1 MTQVPSVDPEP
12 GLREPQLGARS
23 RRTNGKDRG
32 YARAAAPTLE
42 QVAARAGVSR
52 ATVSRVV
59 NGSPKVHPDSAA
71 AVRQAI
77 DALGYVPN
85 RAARSL
91 ASQQSHAIALV
102 VPEDITRFLGD
113 VYFASIVGGI
123 TSRLEQ
129 SDYVLSLMIASQ
141 APEGKMLRYLAGGA
155 VDGVVVVSHHTSN
168 HSLRQIG
175 DLMPVVFGGRSAI
188 PGVNAYVV
196 DVNNVDG
203 AAKATQRLID
213 RGCQNI
219 ATIAGPL
226 SMHSSLDRVEGWR
239 RSLHDA
245 GLKPGP
251 VVDGDYTMLGGARAM
266 RELLEVYPQIDGLFV
281 ASDLMT
287 SGAMP
292 VALER
297 GMAIPDDLAIVGY
310 DDSAAVEACEVP
322 LTTVRQPSEEMGREM
337 ADILLSVL
345 SGDSER
351 ARTTIMPT
359 TLIVRESA

>member
-1 MTQVPSVDPEP
+1 MTQVPSVDPDQGE
-12 GLREPQLGARS
+12 REPRLVVPRTRLVGTDRS
-23 RRTNGKDRG
+23 

-42 QVAARAGVSR
+42 AVAARAGVSR

-71 AVRQAI
+71 AVKRAI
-77 DALGYVPN
+77 EDLGYVPN

-113 VYFASIVGGI
+113 VYFASIVAGI
-123 TSRLEQ
+123 ASRLEQ
-129 SDYVLSLMIASQ
+129 SDYVLSLMVASQ

-175 DLMPVVFGGRSAI
+175 ELMPMVFGGRSAI
-188 PGVNAYVV
+188 PGVDAYVV

-203 AAKATQRLID
+203 AAKATQHLID

-219 ATIAGPL
+219 ATISGPL

-245 GLKPGP
+245 GLQPGP
-251 VVDGDYTMLGGARAM
+251 VMDGDYSMLGGARAM
-266 RELLEVYPQIDGLFV
+266 RELLTLYPEMDGVFI

-292 VALER
+292 VVLDR
-297 GMAIPDDLAIVGY
+297 GLRVPDDVAIVGY
-310 DDSAAVEACEVP
+310 DDSPAVEACEVP

-337 ADILLSVL
+337 ADILLGVL
-345 SGDSER
+345 AGEQER
-351 ARTTIMPT
+351 PRTTILPT
-359 TLIVRESA
+359 TLVARESA

>member
-1 MTQVPSVDPEP
+1 MAQVPSVGSPES
-12 GLREPQLGARS
+12 RRDPQLAAPQARPA
-23 RRTNGKDRG
+23 GKDRG
-32 YARAAAPTLE
+32 YARASAPTLE
-42 QVAARAGVSR
+42 AVAALAGVSR

-59 NGSPKVHPDSAA
+59 NGSTKVHPDSKA
-71 AVRQAI
+71 AVQRAI
-77 DALGYVPN
+77 KDLGYVPN

-113 VYFASIVGGI
+113 VYFAAIVGGI
-123 TSRLEQ
+123 ASRLEQ
-129 SDYVLSLMIASQ
+129 SDYVLSLMVASQ

-155 VDGVVVVSHHTSN
+155 VDGVVVVSHHTSH

-175 DLMPVVFGGRSAI
+175 EMMPMVFGGRSAI
-188 PGVNAYVV
+188 PGVDAYVV

-203 AAKATQRLID
+203 AATATQRLID

-219 ATIAGPL
+219 ATISGPL

-239 RSLHDA
+239 NALHSA

-251 VVDGDYTMLGGARAM
+251 VVDGDYTMFGGARAM
-266 RELLEVYPQIDGLFV
+266 RELLSTYPELDGVFI

-292 VALER
+292 VVLDR
-297 GMAIPDDLAIVGY
+297 GLSIPDDIAIVGY
-310 DDSAAVEACEVP
+310 DDSPAAQACEVP

-337 ADILLSVL
+337 ADILLGVL
-345 SGDSER
+345 AGETNR
-351 ARTTIMPT
+351 PRTTILPT
-359 TLIVRESA
+359 RLVVRESA